1 MPSVAASASLVLAE
15 TCQLVQFDPTLL
27 SCAKKR
33 RVEPPGRNCPKETL
47 QKGFLWTLSET
58 EGRGPS
64 ATPSCPALACY
75 ETGVLR
81 TFEHSVVE
89 VYDKFVRPDSAQSK
103 FPLEISL
110 RGGLPPLR

>member
-1 MPSVAASASLVLAE
+1 MFD
-15 TCQLVQFDPTLL
+15 FDPTLL

-33 RVEPPGRNCPKETL
+33 RVEPPGRNCPEETL

-75 ETGVLR
+75 ESGVLR

-89 VYDKFVRPDSAQSK
+89 EYDKFVRPDSAQRNFLWK
-103 FPLEISL
+103 FLCA
-110 RGGLPPLR
+110 GGLISGWDFPDGMGEVLLL